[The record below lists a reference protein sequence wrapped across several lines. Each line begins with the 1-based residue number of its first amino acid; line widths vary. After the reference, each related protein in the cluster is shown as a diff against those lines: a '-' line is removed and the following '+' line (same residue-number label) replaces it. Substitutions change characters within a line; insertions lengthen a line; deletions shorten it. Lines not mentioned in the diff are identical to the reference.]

1 MTLPIYSP
9 KGKLLYEMPNIF
21 VGCIERK
28 ELMKEDYVELHFN
41 LAEPVFFPI
50 GSYCTWHDK
59 VYQVTEIQSPTYDS
73 NTGGY
78 QYELKLEAYYFA
90 WKNRMYKYKS
100 EYNNTLEASFNLTAD
115 LEQQVITLVRCLND
129 VEGMCYNGTEK
140 YTYKVHKVD
149 GDDLEKVKTQSY
161 SSVNYIDALAQIAEA
176 WDTEWWVIENV
187 IHFGKCQDAEG
198 TNVDFILGKNV
209 ESMDGSKSETDYA
222 TRVYAF
228 GSSNNLPAN
237 WDKGDVELTVTG
249 LKGTTDSWYFS
260 SEYPFYSEYF
270 DKVTEVKVDN
280 NSFKNF
286 GKAAIDRTTFNN
298 DNFTNRPAV
307 FYFEVKL
314 ANSVKLIQGEY
325 KEQLLYKKSDTLS
338 MLPLNLKWTAGSIKK
353 DKEYLRAGGIYAV
366 VTDAAKAKGSN
377 LTIGTKTIQN
387 VLASYKYALNL
398 DGMGTGANKVQAIHH
413 FNFPKLKLEADTE
426 VCVQYVLEIATGY
439 GRISGELSIGD
450 ANAEIGF
457 TDNRAHTY
465 TEAECKITFTK
476 TKNEAKAI
484 WYNTTQYIEPTLDV
498 HTSMFKIAK
507 SAITLKGGEKFKL
520 DNLVTAKLPTH
531 FFPANKQD
539 AEAIKALAETRLT
552 LPSPGYIDTQEA
564 KDGEIVEKVLVFDD
578 IYPRTKSKITEVR
591 DKLQNVVDENKQPT
605 GEKYT
610 EYYIKTNSFVFDR
623 AWQLPNGENMQV
635 IFQSGPLSGL
645 TFDVQFNSSETPTE
659 PTIDHQFFRILRKQF
674 DGGLYLPNKSMHPKK
689 DNEFILTGWDSS
701 RIADLKLIGNA
712 QEELAKE
719 TQKQIKKMMIDPNTY
734 ECTLFSDIAYG
745 VREKTYIT
753 DDSGNTLV
761 DDYGNEIVQDYSG
774 SDLDAKNAWDFDL
787 GRRVTMYNAAL
798 FRSGKRES
806 RVMGYE
812 KKMDI
817 PYDSPTYII
826 GEKATY
832 SKFKDLEKQINNEVS
847 LNVDGST
854 LVSEGTSGGASVYI
868 IKTNDTTKETDD
880 NVYSALRMK
889 NTFLHSRNDDNA
901 QGLITFEAGAMFA
914 SGYSG
919 NDTAADGIIEYFE

>member
-9 KGKLLYEMPNIF
+9 KGELIYEMPNIF

-50 GSYCTWHDK
+50 GSYCKWHDK

-100 EYNNTLEASFNLTAD
+100 EYNNTLEASFNLTAN
-115 LEQQVITLVRCLND
+115 LEEQVKTLVRCLNK
-129 VEGMCYNGTEK
+129 VEGMRYNGTDEYDFNVPK
-140 YTYKVHKVD
+140 
-149 GDDLEKVKTQSY
+149 DDYDLKKVKTQSY

-270 DKVTEVKVDN
+270 DKVTEVKVE
-280 NSFKNF
+280 K
-286 GKAAIDRTTFNN
+286 
-298 DNFTNRPAV
+298 PAV
-307 FYFEVKL
+307 NDFGTISIDKKTFYYSDKYLVGAASGAKTEYISITAKNAVKL
-314 ANSVKLIQGEY
+314 REGSHEEQKSGIGLLLSWSTVGPIDSQWYISGRIYAIVRCVDSGKGSAVKIGGKEYERVLAYKEYSLNLNEYGSGSGQQYNSYQFCIPSVKLTEETSVTI
-325 KEQLLYKKSDTLS
+325 
-338 MLPLNLKWTAGSIKK
+338 
-353 DKEYLRAGGIYAV
+353 EYL
-366 VTDAAKAKGSN
+366 
-377 LTIGTKTIQN
+377 L
-387 VLASYKYALNL
+387 VLSLSARGVEGK
-398 DGMGTGANKVQAIHH
+398 
-413 FNFPKLKLEADTE
+413 
-426 VCVQYVLEIATGY
+426 
-439 GRISGELSIGD
+439 LSISD
-450 ANAEIGF
+450 EKASLGF
-457 TDNRAHTY
+457 ATTKDDSY
-465 TEAECKITFTK
+465 TQAECKITFTK

-520 DNLVTAKLPTH
+520 DNLVVAKLPTH

-539 AEAIKALAETRLT
+539 AEVIKALAETRLT

-610 EYYIKTNSFVFDR
+610 EYYIKTNEFVFDR

-645 TFDVQFNSSETPTE
+645 TFDVQFNSSETPTT

-674 DGGLYLPNKSMHPKK
+674 DGGLYLPNKSMHPEKG
-689 DNEFILTGWDSS
+689 NEFILTGWDSS
-701 RIADLKLIGNA
+701 RIENLGLIGKA
-712 QEELAKE
+712 QKELATE

-734 ECTLFSDIAYG
+734 ECTLFSGIAYG

-847 LNVDGST
+847 LDIGGST

-889 NTFLHSRNDDNA
+889 NTFLHSRDDDNA

>member
-21 VGCIERK
+21 VGCKERK

-78 QYELKLEAYYFA
+78 KYELKLEAYYFA

-100 EYNNTLEASFNLTAD
+100 EYNNTLEASFNLTAN
-115 LEQQVITLVRCLND
+115 LEEQVRTLVRCLNN

-140 YTYKVHKVD
+140 YGFYVPKD
-149 GDDLEKVKTQSY
+149 DDDLKKVKTQSY

-176 WDTEWWVIENV
+176 WDTEWWVIGNV

-249 LKGTTDSWYFS
+249 LKGITDSWYFS

-270 DKVTEVKVDN
+270 DKVSQIKVE
-280 NSFKNF
+280 K
-286 GKAAIDRTTFNN
+286 
-298 DNFTNRPAV
+298 PAV
-307 FYFEVKL
+307 NDFGTISIDKKTFYYSDKYLVGAGSGAKTEYISITAKNAVKL
-314 ANSVKLIQGEY
+314 REGSHEEQKSGVGLLLSWSTVGPIDSQWYISGRIYAIVRCVDSGKGSAVKIGGKEYERVLAYKEYSLNLNEYGSGSGQQYNLYQFCIPSVKLTEETSVTI
-325 KEQLLYKKSDTLS
+325 
-338 MLPLNLKWTAGSIKK
+338 
-353 DKEYLRAGGIYAV
+353 EYL
-366 VTDAAKAKGSN
+366 
-377 LTIGTKTIQN
+377 L
-387 VLASYKYALNL
+387 
-398 DGMGTGANKVQAIHH
+398 
-413 FNFPKLKLEADTE
+413 
-426 VCVQYVLEIATGY
+426 VLELSARGVE
-439 GRISGELSIGD
+439 GKLSISD
-450 ANAEIGF
+450 ETASLGF
-457 TDNRAHTY
+457 ATTKDDSY
-465 TEAECKITFTK
+465 TQAECKITFTK
-476 TKNEAKAI
+476 TKKEAKAI

-507 SAITLKGGEKFKL
+507 SAITLKGGEKFTL
-520 DNLVTAKLPTH
+520 NNLVTAKLPTH

-539 AEAIKALAETRLT
+539 AEVIKALADTRLT

-610 EYYIKTNSFVFDR
+610 EYYIKTNEFVFDR

-635 IFQSGPLSGL
+635 IFQSGPLAGL
-645 TFDVQFNSSETPTE
+645 TFDVQFNSSETPTT

-674 DGGLYLPNKSMHPKK
+674 DGGLYLPNKSMHPREG
-689 DNEFILTGWDSS
+689 NEFILTGWDSS
-701 RIADLKLIGNA
+701 RIENLGLIDKA
-712 QEELAKE
+712 RKELAGE

-745 VREKTYIT
+745 VREKTNIT

-847 LNVDGST
+847 LNVGGST

-901 QGLITFEAGAMFA
+901 KGLITFEAGAMFA

>member
-1 MTLPIYSP
+1 MTLSIYSP

-21 VGCIERK
+21 VGCKERK

-50 GSYCTWHDK
+50 GSYCTWNDK

-100 EYNNTLEASFNLTAD
+100 KYNNTLEASFNLTAD

-129 VEGMCYNGTEK
+129 VEGMRYNGTDE

-176 WDTEWWVIENV
+176 WDTEWWVIGNV

-260 SEYPFYSEYF
+260 SEYPFYSNYF
-270 DKVTEVKVDN
+270 DKVTEVKVEKPSVNDFGTI
-280 NSFKNF
+280 SIDKKKFHYEDKYMIGAVSSAKTEYISITAKN
-286 GKAAIDRTTFNN
+286 A
-298 DNFTNRPAV
+298 
-307 FYFEVKL
+307 VKL
-314 ANSVKLIQGEY
+314 REGSYEEQKSGIGLLLSWSTVGPIDSQWYISGRIYAIVRCVDSGKGSAVKIGGKEYERVLAYKEYSLNLNEYGSGSGQQYNLYQFCIPSVKLTEETSVTI
-325 KEQLLYKKSDTLS
+325 
-338 MLPLNLKWTAGSIKK
+338 
-353 DKEYLRAGGIYAV
+353 EYL
-366 VTDAAKAKGSN
+366 
-377 LTIGTKTIQN
+377 L
-387 VLASYKYALNL
+387 
-398 DGMGTGANKVQAIHH
+398 
-413 FNFPKLKLEADTE
+413 
-426 VCVQYVLEIATGY
+426 VLELSARGVE
-439 GRISGELSIGD
+439 GKLSISD
-450 ANAEIGF
+450 ETASLGF
-457 TDNRAHTY
+457 ATTKDDSY
-465 TEAECKITFTK
+465 TQAECKITFTQ
-476 TKNEAKAI
+476 TKKEAKAI
-484 WYNTTQYIEPTLDV
+484 WYNTTQYIEPSLDV

-507 SAITLKGGEKFKL
+507 SAITLKGGEKFTL
-520 DNLVTAKLPTH
+520 DNLVVAKLPTH

-539 AEAIKALAETRLT
+539 AESIKALAETRLT

-610 EYYIKTNSFVFDR
+610 EYYIKTNEFVFDR

-674 DGGLYLPNKSMHPKK
+674 DGGLYLPNKSMHPEKG
-689 DNEFILTGWDSS
+689 NEFILTGWDSS
-701 RIADLKLIGNA
+701 RIENLGLIGKA
-712 QEELAKE
+712 QEELATE

-745 VREKTYIT
+745 VRKKTNIT

-847 LNVDGST
+847 LNVGGST

-889 NTFLHSRNDDNA
+889 NTFLHSRDDDNA

-919 NDTAADGIIEYFE
+919 NGTAADGIIEYFE

>member
-21 VGCIERK
+21 VGCKERK

-78 QYELKLEAYYFA
+78 KYELKLEAYYFA

-100 EYNNTLEASFNLTAD
+100 KYNNTLEASFNLTAN
-115 LEQQVITLVRCLND
+115 LEYQVSTLVRCLNN
-129 VEGMCYNGTEK
+129 VEGMCYKGDE
-140 YTYKVHKVD
+140 YEYEVHTVK

-270 DKVTEVKVDN
+270 DKVSQIKVE
-280 NSFKNF
+280 K
-286 GKAAIDRTTFNN
+286 
-298 DNFTNRPAV
+298 PAV
-307 FYFEVKL
+307 NDFGTISIDKKKFYFSEKYNLDGVKTEYVSITAKNAVKLREGSYEEQNSGIGLLLSWSTVGPIDSQWYIGGRIYAIVRCVDSGKGSTVKIGGKEYERVLAYKEYLANLNGYGSGSGQQYNLYQFRIPSVKL
-314 ANSVKLIQGEY
+314 AEETSVTI
-325 KEQLLYKKSDTLS
+325 
-338 MLPLNLKWTAGSIKK
+338 
-353 DKEYLRAGGIYAV
+353 EYL
-366 VTDAAKAKGSN
+366 
-377 LTIGTKTIQN
+377 L
-387 VLASYKYALNL
+387 
-398 DGMGTGANKVQAIHH
+398 
-413 FNFPKLKLEADTE
+413 
-426 VCVQYVLEIATGY
+426 VLELSARGV
-439 GRISGELSIGD
+439 GGELSISD
-450 ANAEIGF
+450 ETASLGF
-457 TDNRAHTY
+457 ATTKDDSY
-465 TEAECKITFTK
+465 TQAECKITFTK
-476 TKNEAKAI
+476 TKKEAKAI

-507 SAITLKGGEKFKL
+507 SAITLKGGEKFTL
-520 DNLVTAKLPTH
+520 DNLVKAKLPTH

-539 AEAIKALAETRLT
+539 AESIKALAETRLT

-564 KDGEIVEKVLVFDD
+564 KDGEIVEKVLVFED
-578 IYPRTKSKITEVR
+578 IYPRTKSEITEVR

-610 EYYIKTNSFVFDR
+610 EYYIKTNSFVFDS

-645 TFDVQFNSSETPTE
+645 TFDVQFNSSETPTT
-659 PTIDHQFFRILRKQF
+659 PSIDHQFFRILRKQF
-674 DGGLYLPNKSMHPKK
+674 DGGLYLPNKSMHPEKG
-689 DNEFILTGWDSS
+689 NEFILTGWDSS

-712 QEELAKE
+712 RDELAME

-745 VREKTYIT
+745 VREKTNIT

-774 SDLDAKNAWDFDL
+774 SDLDEKNAWDFDL

-798 FRSGKRES
+798 FRTGKRES

-847 LNVDGST
+847 LNIGGST

>member
-78 QYELKLEAYYFA
+78 NYELKLEAYYFA

-100 EYNNTLEASFNLTAD
+100 KYNNTLEASFNLTAD
-115 LEQQVITLVRCLND
+115 LEQQVITLVRCLNN
-129 VEGMCYNGTEK
+129 VEGMCYNGTEE
-140 YTYKVHKVD
+140 YTYKVHKID

-176 WDTEWWVIENV
+176 WDTEWWVIGNV

-228 GSSNNLPAN
+228 GSSNNLPSN

-270 DKVTEVKVDN
+270 KVVETVDKN
-280 NSFKNF
+280 AFKNF
-286 GKAAIDRTTFNN
+286 GKATINIPTFGN
-298 DNFTNRPAV
+298 DKYDIYYITIN
-307 FYFEVKL
+307 L
-314 ANSVKLIQGEY
+314 SNSVKLKKGEY
-325 KEQLLYKKSDTLS
+325 AEQFLYKKSDAS
-338 MLPLNLKWTAGSIKK
+338 MLPLNLKWTAPNVK
-353 DKEYLRAGGIYAV
+353 DEEEYFRTSGIYAII
-366 VTDAAKAKGSN
+366 TDAAKVKGVSIN
-377 LTIGTKTIQN
+377 IGQKTIYN
-387 VLASYKYALNL
+387 VLASYRYALNI
-398 DGMGTGANKVQAIHH
+398 DGKGTGANKLQSIHH
-413 FNFPKLKLEADTE
+413 FNFPMLKLDEDTE
-426 VCVQYVLEIATGY
+426 VCVQYVLVIL
-439 GRISGELSIGD
+439 RRNRNFSGELSIGD

-457 TDNRAHTY
+457 TDNRETY
-465 TEAECKITFTK
+465 TQAQCKITFTADK
-476 TKNEAKAI
+476 KVVNAM

-507 SAITLKGGEKFKL
+507 SAITLKGGEKFTL
-520 DNLVTAKLPTH
+520 NNLVTAKLPTH

-674 DGGLYLPNKSMHPKK
+674 DGGLYLPNKSMHPEK

>member
-21 VGCIERK
+21 VGCKERK

-78 QYELKLEAYYFA
+78 KYELKLEAYYFA

-100 EYNNTLEASFNLTAD
+100 EYNNTLEASFNLTAN
-115 LEQQVITLVRCLND
+115 LEEQVKTLVRCLNE
-129 VEGMCYNGTEK
+129 VEGMRYNGTDEYDFNVPK
-140 YTYKVHKVD
+140 
-149 GDDLEKVKTQSY
+149 DDYDLKKVKTQSY

-270 DKVTEVKVDN
+270 KVVETVDKN
-280 NSFKNF
+280 AFKNF
-286 GKAAIDRTTFNN
+286 GKATINIPTFGN
-298 DNFTNRPAV
+298 DKYDIYYITIN
-307 FYFEVKL
+307 L
-314 ANSVKLIQGEY
+314 SNSVKLKKGEY
-325 KEQLLYKKSDTLS
+325 AEQFLYKKSDAS
-338 MLPLNLKWTAGSIKK
+338 MLPLNLKWTAPNVK
-353 DKEYLRAGGIYAV
+353 DEEEYFRTSGIYAII
-366 VTDAAKAKGSN
+366 TDAAKVKGVSIN
-377 LTIGTKTIQN
+377 IGQKTIYN
-387 VLASYKYALNL
+387 VLASYRYALNI
-398 DGMGTGANKVQAIHH
+398 DGKGTGANKLQSIHH
-413 FNFPKLKLEADTE
+413 FNFPMLKLDEDTE
-426 VCVQYVLEIATGY
+426 VRVQYVLVIL
-439 GRISGELSIGD
+439 RRNRNFSGELSIGD

-457 TDNRAHTY
+457 TDNRETY
-465 TEAECKITFTK
+465 TQAQCKITFTADK
-476 TKNEAKAI
+476 KVVNAM

-507 SAITLKGGEKFKL
+507 SAITLKGGEKFTL
-520 DNLVTAKLPTH
+520 NNLVTAKLPTH

-539 AEAIKALAETRLT
+539 AEKIKALAETRLT

-610 EYYIKTNSFVFDR
+610 EYYIKTNNFTFDK
-623 AWQLPNGENMQV
+623 AWQLPNGKNMQV
-635 IFQSGPLSGL
+635 IFQSGPLAGL
-645 TFDVQFNSSETPTE
+645 TFDVQFDSSETPTT
-659 PTIDHQFFRILRKQF
+659 PAIDHQFFRVLRQQF
-674 DGGLYLPNKSMHPKK
+674 DGGLFLPNKAMHPEEG
-689 DNEFILTGWDSS
+689 NEFILTGWDSS

-745 VREKTYIT
+745 VRKKTNIT

-847 LNVDGST
+847 LNIGGST

-889 NTFLHSRNDDNA
+889 NTFLHSRDDDNA

>member
-9 KGKLLYEMPNIF
+9 KGELIYEMPNIF

-78 QYELKLEAYYFA
+78 KYELKLEAYYFA

-100 EYNNTLEASFNLTAD
+100 KYNNTLEASFNLTAD

-129 VEGMCYNGTEK
+129 VEGMSYNGTEK

-149 GDDLEKVKTQSY
+149 DDDLKKVKTQSY

-176 WDTEWWVIENV
+176 WDTEWWVIGNV

-249 LKGTTDSWYFS
+249 LKETTDSWYFS

-270 DKVTEVKVDN
+270 DKVSQIKVE
-280 NSFKNF
+280 K
-286 GKAAIDRTTFNN
+286 
-298 DNFTNRPAV
+298 PAV
-307 FYFEVKL
+307 NDFGTISIDKKTFYYYDKYLIGAVSSAKTEYISITAKNAVKL
-314 ANSVKLIQGEY
+314 REGSHEEQKSGIGLLLSWSTVGPIDSQWYISGRIYAIVRCVDSGKGSAVKIGGKEYERVLAYKEYSLNLNEYGSGSGQQYNSYQFCIPSVKLTEETSVTI
-325 KEQLLYKKSDTLS
+325 
-338 MLPLNLKWTAGSIKK
+338 
-353 DKEYLRAGGIYAV
+353 EYL
-366 VTDAAKAKGSN
+366 
-377 LTIGTKTIQN
+377 L
-387 VLASYKYALNL
+387 
-398 DGMGTGANKVQAIHH
+398 
-413 FNFPKLKLEADTE
+413 
-426 VCVQYVLEIATGY
+426 VLELSARGVE
-439 GRISGELSIGD
+439 GKLSISD
-450 ANAEIGF
+450 ETASLGF
-457 TDNRAHTY
+457 ATTKDDSY
-465 TEAECKITFTK
+465 TQAECKITFTK
-476 TKNEAKAI
+476 TKKEAKAI

-498 HTSMFKIAK
+498 HTSMFKVAK
-507 SAITLKGGEKFKL
+507 SAITLKGGEKFTL
-520 DNLVTAKLPTH
+520 DNLVVAKLPTH

-539 AEAIKALAETRLT
+539 AKSIKALADTRLT

-578 IYPRTKSKITEVR
+578 IYPRTKSIITEVR

-610 EYYIKTNSFVFDR
+610 EYYIKTNNFTFDK
-623 AWQLPNGENMQV
+623 AWQLPNGKNMQV
-635 IFQSGPLSGL
+635 IFQSGPLAGL
-645 TFDVQFNSSETPTE
+645 TFDVQFDSSETPTT
-659 PTIDHQFFRILRKQF
+659 PAIDHQFFRVLRQQF
-674 DGGLYLPNKSMHPKK
+674 DGGLFLPNKAMHPEK

-745 VREKTYIT
+745 VREKTSIT

-817 PYDSPTYII
+817 PYDSPIYII

-847 LNVDGST
+847 LNIGGST

>member
-21 VGCIERK
+21 VGCKERK

-50 GSYCTWHDK
+50 GSYCTWNDK

-78 QYELKLEAYYFA
+78 KYELKLEAYYFV

-100 EYNNTLEASFNLTAD
+100 EYNNTLEASFNLTAN
-115 LEQQVITLVRCLND
+115 LEEQVRTLVRCLND
-129 VEGMCYNGTEK
+129 VEGMRYNGTDK
-140 YTYKVHKVD
+140 YEFDVNKVD
-149 GDDLEKVKTQSY
+149 DDVLNKVKTQSY

-176 WDTEWWVIENV
+176 WDTEWWVIGRV

-270 DKVTEVKVDN
+270 DKTETVDN
-280 NSFKNF
+280 NAFKNF
-286 GKAAIDRTTFNN
+286 GKATIKYPTFGGEN
-298 DNFTNRPAV
+298 V
-307 FYFEVKL
+307 IGFYCMVRL
-314 ANSVKLIQGEY
+314 ANSVKLKKGEY
-325 KEQLLYKKSDTLS
+325 AEQFLYKKSYAS
-338 MLPLNLKWTAGSIKK
+338 MLPLNLKWTAPNVK
-353 DKEYLRAGGIYAV
+353 DDEVYFRTSGIYAII
-366 VTDAAKAKGSN
+366 TDAAKVKGVSIN
-377 LTIGTKTIQN
+377 IGQKTIYN
-387 VLASYKYALNL
+387 VLASYRYALNIS
-398 DGMGTGANKVQAIHH
+398 GMGTGANKLQSIHH
-413 FNFPKLKLEADTE
+413 FNFPKLKLDEDTE
-426 VCVQYVLEIATGY
+426 VCVQYVLEMYDIKKNV
-439 GRISGELSIGD
+439 SGEFSIGD
-450 ANAEIGF
+450 VNAEIGF
-457 TDNRAHTY
+457 TDNREVY
-465 TEAECKITFTK
+465 TQAECKITFTK
-476 TKNEAKAI
+476 ANKDVKAM

-507 SAITLKGGEKFKL
+507 SAITLKGGEKFTL
-520 DNLVTAKLPTH
+520 DNLVKAKLPTH

-539 AEAIKALAETRLT
+539 AESIKALAETRLT

-578 IYPRTKSKITEVR
+578 IYPRTKSEITEVR

-610 EYYIKTNSFVFDR
+610 EYYIKTNSFVFDIK
-623 AWQLPNGENMQV
+623 WQLPTGNNMQV
-635 IFQSGPLSGL
+635 IFQSGPLAGL
-645 TFDVQFNSSETPTE
+645 TFDVQFDSSETPTE

-674 DGGLYLPNKSMHPKK
+674 DGGLYLPNKSMHPKEG
-689 DNEFILTGWDSS
+689 NEFILTGWDSS
-701 RIADLKLIGNA
+701 RIENLGLIKNA
-712 QEELAKE
+712 REELAQE

-745 VREKTYIT
+745 VRGKTNIT

-847 LNVDGST
+847 LNIGGST

-889 NTFLHSRNDDNA
+889 NTFLHSRDDDNA

>member
-9 KGKLLYEMPNIF
+9 KGELIYEMPNIF

-100 EYNNTLEASFNLTAD
+100 EYNNTLEASFNLTAN
-115 LEQQVITLVRCLND
+115 LEEQVRTLVRCLND
-129 VEGMCYNGTEK
+129 VEGMRYNGTDK
-140 YTYKVHKVD
+140 YDFTVPK
-149 GDDLEKVKTQSY
+149 DDYDLKKVKTQSY

-228 GSSNNLPAN
+228 GSSNNLPSN

-260 SEYPFYSEYF
+260 SEYPFYSNYF
-270 DKVTEVKVDN
+270 DKVTEVKVE
-280 NSFKNF
+280 K
-286 GKAAIDRTTFNN
+286 
-298 DNFTNRPAV
+298 PAV
-307 FYFEVKL
+307 NDFGTISIDKKKFYFSEKYNLHGVKTEYVSITAKNAVKL
-314 ANSVKLIQGEY
+314 REGSHEEQNSGIGLLLSWSTVGPIDSQWYISGRIYAIVRCVDSGKGSAVKIGGKEYERVLAYKEYPLNLNEYGSGSGQQYNLYQFCIPSVKLTEETSVTI
-325 KEQLLYKKSDTLS
+325 
-338 MLPLNLKWTAGSIKK
+338 
-353 DKEYLRAGGIYAV
+353 EYL
-366 VTDAAKAKGSN
+366 
-377 LTIGTKTIQN
+377 L
-387 VLASYKYALNL
+387 
-398 DGMGTGANKVQAIHH
+398 
-413 FNFPKLKLEADTE
+413 
-426 VCVQYVLEIATGY
+426 VLELSARGVE
-439 GRISGELSIGD
+439 GKLSISD
-450 ANAEIGF
+450 EKASLGF
-457 TDNRAHTY
+457 ATTKDDSY
-465 TEAECKITFTK
+465 TQAECKITFTE
-476 TKNEAKAI
+476 TKKEAKAI
-484 WYNTTQYIEPTLDV
+484 WYNTTQYIEPSLDV

-520 DNLVTAKLPTH
+520 DNLVEAKLPTH

-539 AEAIKALAETRLT
+539 AEVIKALAETRLT

-578 IYPRTKSKITEVR
+578 IYPRTKSEITEVR

-610 EYYIKTNSFVFDR
+610 EYYIKTNSFVFDIK
-623 AWQLPNGENMQV
+623 WQLPTGNNMQV
-635 IFQSGPLSGL
+635 IFQSGPLAGL
-645 TFDVQFNSSETPTE
+645 TFDVQFNSSETPTT

-674 DGGLYLPNKSMHPKK
+674 DGGLYLPNKSMHPEKG
-689 DNEFILTGWDSS
+689 NEFILTGWDSS
-701 RIADLKLIGNA
+701 RIENLGLIGEA
-712 QEELAKE
+712 QKELATE

-847 LNVDGST
+847 LNVGGST

-889 NTFLHSRNDDNA
+889 NTFLHSRDDDNA

>member
-21 VGCIERK
+21 VGCKERK

-78 QYELKLEAYYFA
+78 KYELKLEAYYFA

-100 EYNNTLEASFNLTAD
+100 EYNNTLEASFNLTAN
-115 LEQQVITLVRCLND
+115 LEEQVRTLVRCLNN

-140 YTYKVHKVD
+140 YGFYVPKD
-149 GDDLEKVKTQSY
+149 DDDLKKVKTQSY

-176 WDTEWWVIENV
+176 WDTEWWVIGNV

-249 LKGTTDSWYFS
+249 LKETTDSWYFS

-270 DKVTEVKVDN
+270 DKVSQIKVE
-280 NSFKNF
+280 K
-286 GKAAIDRTTFNN
+286 
-298 DNFTNRPAV
+298 PAV
-307 FYFEVKL
+307 NDFGTISIDKKTFYYSDKYLVGAVSGAKTEYISITAKNAVKL
-314 ANSVKLIQGEY
+314 REGSHEEQKSGVGLLLSWSTVGPIDSQWYISGRIYAIVRCVDSGKGSAVKIGGKEYERVLAYKEYSLNLNEYGSGSGQQYNLYQFCIPSVKLTEETSVTI
-325 KEQLLYKKSDTLS
+325 
-338 MLPLNLKWTAGSIKK
+338 
-353 DKEYLRAGGIYAV
+353 EYL
-366 VTDAAKAKGSN
+366 
-377 LTIGTKTIQN
+377 L
-387 VLASYKYALNL
+387 
-398 DGMGTGANKVQAIHH
+398 
-413 FNFPKLKLEADTE
+413 
-426 VCVQYVLEIATGY
+426 VLELSARGVK
-439 GRISGELSIGD
+439 GKLSISD
-450 ANAEIGF
+450 ETASLGF
-457 TDNRAHTY
+457 ATTKDDSY
-465 TEAECKITFTK
+465 TQAECKITFTK
-476 TKNEAKAI
+476 TKKEAKAI

-507 SAITLKGGEKFKL
+507 SAITLKGGEKFTL
-520 DNLVTAKLPTH
+520 NNLVTAKLPTH

-539 AEAIKALAETRLT
+539 AEVIKALADTRLT

-610 EYYIKTNSFVFDR
+610 EYYIKTNEFVFDR

-635 IFQSGPLSGL
+635 IFQSGPLAGL
-645 TFDVQFNSSETPTE
+645 TFDVQFNSSETPTT

-674 DGGLYLPNKSMHPKK
+674 DGGLYLPNKSMHPREG
-689 DNEFILTGWDSS
+689 NEFILTGWDSS
-701 RIADLKLIGNA
+701 RIENLGLIDKA
-712 QEELAKE
+712 RKELATE

-745 VREKTYIT
+745 VREKTNIT

-847 LNVDGST
+847 LNVGGST

-901 QGLITFEAGAMFA
+901 KGLITFEAGAMFA

>member
-1 MTLPIYSP
+1 MTIPIYSP
-9 KGKLLYEMPNIF
+9 KGELLYEMPNIF

-41 LAEPVFFPI
+41 LADPVFFPI
-50 GSYCTWHDK
+50 GSYCTWNDK

-78 QYELKLEAYYFA
+78 KYELKLEAYYFA

-100 EYNNTLEASFNLTAD
+100 KYNNTLEASFNLTAD
-115 LEQQVITLVRCLND
+115 LTQQVDTLVRCLNG
-129 VEGMCYNGTEK
+129 VEGMRYNGTDE
-140 YTYKVHKVD
+140 YTYEVHNVKVD
-149 GDDLEKVKTQSY
+149 GLDKVKTQSY

-176 WDTEWWVIENV
+176 WDTEWWVIGNV

-249 LKGTTDSWYFS
+249 LKETTDSWYFS

-270 DKVTEVKVDN
+270 DKVSQIKVE
-280 NSFKNF
+280 K
-286 GKAAIDRTTFNN
+286 
-298 DNFTNRPAV
+298 PAV
-307 FYFEVKL
+307 NDFGTISIDKKTFYYYDKYLIGAVSGVKTEYISITAKNTVKL
-314 ANSVKLIQGEY
+314 REGTHEEQNSGIGLFLSWSTVGPIDSQWYISGRIYAIVRCVDSGKGSAVKIGGKEYERVLAYKEYSLNLNEYGSGSGQQYNSYQFCIPSVKLTEETSVTI
-325 KEQLLYKKSDTLS
+325 
-338 MLPLNLKWTAGSIKK
+338 
-353 DKEYLRAGGIYAV
+353 EYL
-366 VTDAAKAKGSN
+366 
-377 LTIGTKTIQN
+377 L
-387 VLASYKYALNL
+387 
-398 DGMGTGANKVQAIHH
+398 
-413 FNFPKLKLEADTE
+413 
-426 VCVQYVLEIATGY
+426 VLELSARGVE
-439 GRISGELSIGD
+439 GKLSISD
-450 ANAEIGF
+450 ETASLGF
-457 TDNRAHTY
+457 ATTKEDSY
-465 TEAECKITFTK
+465 TQAECKMTFTANNK
-476 TKNEAKAI
+476 EAKAI

-520 DNLVTAKLPTH
+520 DNLVIAKLPTH

-539 AEAIKALAETRLT
+539 AEVIKALADTRLT

-578 IYPRTKSKITEVR
+578 IYPRTKSEITEVR

-610 EYYIKTNSFVFDR
+610 EYYIKTNSFVFDS
-623 AWQLPNGENMQV
+623 AWQLPTGNNMQV
-635 IFQSGPLSGL
+635 IFQSGPLAGL
-645 TFDVQFNSSETPTE
+645 TFDVQFDSSETPTT
-659 PTIDHQFFRILRKQF
+659 PSIDHQFFRILRKQF
-674 DGGLYLPNKSMHPKK
+674 DGGLYLPNKAMHPKK
-689 DNEFILTGWDSS
+689 GNEFILTGWDSS
-701 RIADLKLIGNA
+701 RIENLGLIKNA
-712 QEELAKE
+712 QKELATE

-745 VREKTYIT
+745 VREKTNIT

-847 LNVDGST
+847 LNVGGST

-880 NVYSALRMK
+880 NVYSARRAK

-901 QGLITFEAGAMFA
+901 QGLITFEAGAMFS

>member
-9 KGKLLYEMPNIF
+9 KGELIYEMPNIF
-21 VGCIERK
+21 VGCKERK

-50 GSYCTWHDK
+50 GSYCTWNDK

-100 EYNNTLEASFNLTAD
+100 KYNNTLEASFNLTAD

-129 VEGMCYNGTEK
+129 VEGMRYNGTDE

-176 WDTEWWVIENV
+176 WDTEWWVIGNV

-260 SEYPFYSEYF
+260 SEYPFYSNYF
-270 DKVTEVKVDN
+270 DKVTEVKVEKPSVNDFGTI
-280 NSFKNF
+280 SIDKKKFHYEDKYMIGAVSSAKTEYISITAKN
-286 GKAAIDRTTFNN
+286 A
-298 DNFTNRPAV
+298 
-307 FYFEVKL
+307 VKL
-314 ANSVKLIQGEY
+314 REGSYEEQKSGIGLLLSWSTVGPIDSQWYISGRIYAIVRCVDSGKGSAVKIGGKEYERVLAYKEYSLNLNEYGSGSGQQYNLYQFCIPSVKLTEETSVTI
-325 KEQLLYKKSDTLS
+325 
-338 MLPLNLKWTAGSIKK
+338 
-353 DKEYLRAGGIYAV
+353 EYL
-366 VTDAAKAKGSN
+366 
-377 LTIGTKTIQN
+377 L
-387 VLASYKYALNL
+387 
-398 DGMGTGANKVQAIHH
+398 
-413 FNFPKLKLEADTE
+413 
-426 VCVQYVLEIATGY
+426 VLELSARGVE
-439 GRISGELSIGD
+439 GKLSISD
-450 ANAEIGF
+450 ETASLGF
-457 TDNRAHTY
+457 ATTKDDSY
-465 TEAECKITFTK
+465 TQAECKITFTQ
-476 TKNEAKAI
+476 TKKEAKAI
-484 WYNTTQYIEPTLDV
+484 WYNTTQYIEPSLDV

-507 SAITLKGGEKFKL
+507 SAITLKGGEKFTL
-520 DNLVTAKLPTH
+520 DNLVVAKLPTH

-539 AEAIKALAETRLT
+539 AESIKALAETRLT

-610 EYYIKTNSFVFDR
+610 EYYIKTNNFTFDK
-623 AWQLPNGENMQV
+623 AWQLPNGKNMQV
-635 IFQSGPLSGL
+635 IFQSGPLAGL
-645 TFDVQFNSSETPTE
+645 TFDVQFDSSETPTT
-659 PTIDHQFFRILRKQF
+659 PAIDHQFFRVFRQQF
-674 DGGLYLPNKSMHPKK
+674 DGGLFLPNKAMHPEK

-712 QEELAKE
+712 RKELADE

-745 VREKTYIT
+745 VRKKTNIT

-847 LNVDGST
+847 LNVGGST

-889 NTFLHSRNDDNA
+889 NTFLHSRDDDNA

-919 NDTAADGIIEYFE
+919 NGTAADGIIEYFE

>member
-21 VGCIERK
+21 VGCKERK

-78 QYELKLEAYYFA
+78 KYELKLEAYYFA

-100 EYNNTLEASFNLTAD
+100 EYNNTLEASFNLTAN
-115 LEQQVITLVRCLND
+115 LEEQVRTLVRCLNN

-140 YTYKVHKVD
+140 YGFYVPKD
-149 GDDLEKVKTQSY
+149 DDDLKKVKTQSY

-176 WDTEWWVIENV
+176 WDTEWWVIGNV

-249 LKGTTDSWYFS
+249 LKETTDSWYFS

-270 DKVTEVKVDN
+270 DKVSQIKVE
-280 NSFKNF
+280 K
-286 GKAAIDRTTFNN
+286 
-298 DNFTNRPAV
+298 PAV
-307 FYFEVKL
+307 NDFGTISIDKKTFYYSDKYLVGAVSGAKTEYISITAKNAVKL
-314 ANSVKLIQGEY
+314 REGSHEEQKSGVGLLLSWSTVGPIDSQWYISGRIYAIVRCVDSGKGSAVKIGGKEYERVLAYKEYSLNLNEYGSGSGQQYNLYQFCIPSVKLTEETSVTI
-325 KEQLLYKKSDTLS
+325 
-338 MLPLNLKWTAGSIKK
+338 
-353 DKEYLRAGGIYAV
+353 EYL
-366 VTDAAKAKGSN
+366 
-377 LTIGTKTIQN
+377 L
-387 VLASYKYALNL
+387 
-398 DGMGTGANKVQAIHH
+398 
-413 FNFPKLKLEADTE
+413 
-426 VCVQYVLEIATGY
+426 VLELSARGVE
-439 GRISGELSIGD
+439 GKLSISD
-450 ANAEIGF
+450 ETASLGF
-457 TDNRAHTY
+457 ATTKDDSY
-465 TEAECKITFTK
+465 TQAECKITFTK
-476 TKNEAKAI
+476 TKKEAKAI

-507 SAITLKGGEKFKL
+507 SAITLKGGEKFTL
-520 DNLVTAKLPTH
+520 NNLVTAKLPTH

-539 AEAIKALAETRLT
+539 AEVIKALADTRLT

-610 EYYIKTNSFVFDR
+610 EYYIKTNEFVFDR

-635 IFQSGPLSGL
+635 IFQSGPLAGL
-645 TFDVQFNSSETPTE
+645 TFDVQFNSSETPTT

-674 DGGLYLPNKSMHPKK
+674 DGGLYLPNKSMHPREG
-689 DNEFILTGWDSS
+689 NEFILTGWDSS
-701 RIADLKLIGNA
+701 RIENLGLIDKA
-712 QEELAKE
+712 RKELATE

-745 VREKTYIT
+745 VREKTNIT

-847 LNVDGST
+847 LNVGGST

-901 QGLITFEAGAMFA
+901 KGLITFEAGAMFA

>member
-9 KGKLLYEMPNIF
+9 KGELIYEMPNIF

-78 QYELKLEAYYFA
+78 NYELKLEAYYFA

-100 EYNNTLEASFNLTAD
+100 KYNNTLEASFNLTAD
-115 LEQQVITLVRCLND
+115 LEQQVITLVRCLNN
-129 VEGMCYNGTEK
+129 VEGMRYNGTEE

-176 WDTEWWVIENV
+176 WDTEWWVIGNV

-237 WDKGDVELTVTG
+237 WDKGNVELTVTG
-249 LKGTTDSWYFS
+249 LKETTDSWYFS

-270 DKVTEVKVDN
+270 DKVSQIKVE
-280 NSFKNF
+280 K
-286 GKAAIDRTTFNN
+286 
-298 DNFTNRPAV
+298 PAV
-307 FYFEVKL
+307 NDFGTISIDKKTFYYSDKYLVGAVSGAKTEYISITAKNAVKL
-314 ANSVKLIQGEY
+314 REGSHEEQKSGIGLLLSWSTVGPIDSQWYISGRIYAIVRCVESGKGSAVKIGGKEYERVLAYKEYSLNLNEYGSGSGQQYNSYQFCIPSVKLTEETSVTI
-325 KEQLLYKKSDTLS
+325 
-338 MLPLNLKWTAGSIKK
+338 
-353 DKEYLRAGGIYAV
+353 EYL
-366 VTDAAKAKGSN
+366 
-377 LTIGTKTIQN
+377 L
-387 VLASYKYALNL
+387 VLSLSARGVEGK
-398 DGMGTGANKVQAIHH
+398 
-413 FNFPKLKLEADTE
+413 
-426 VCVQYVLEIATGY
+426 
-439 GRISGELSIGD
+439 LSISD
-450 ANAEIGF
+450 EKASLGF
-457 TDNRAHTY
+457 ATTKDDSY
-465 TEAECKITFTK
+465 TQAECKITFTK
-476 TKNEAKAI
+476 TKKEAKAI
-484 WYNTTQYIEPTLDV
+484 WYNTTQYIEPSLDV

-520 DNLVTAKLPTH
+520 DNLVVAKLPTH

-539 AEAIKALAETRLT
+539 AEAIKALADTRLT

-578 IYPRTKSKITEVR
+578 IYPRTKSEITEVR

-645 TFDVQFNSSETPTE
+645 TFDVQFDSSETPTE

-689 DNEFILTGWDSS
+689 GNEFILTGWDSS
-701 RIADLKLIGNA
+701 RIENLGLIGKA
-712 QEELAKE
+712 QEELATE

-745 VREKTYIT
+745 VREKTNIT

-847 LNVDGST
+847 LNIGGST

-880 NVYSALRMK
+880 NVYSALRMR
-889 NTFLHSRNDDNA
+889 NTFLHSRDDDNA

>member
-21 VGCIERK
+21 VGCKERK

-50 GSYCTWHDK
+50 GSYCTWNNK

-78 QYELKLEAYYFA
+78 KYELKLEAYYFA

-100 EYNNTLEASFNLTAD
+100 EYNNTLEASFNLTAN
-115 LEQQVITLVRCLND
+115 LEEQVRTLVRCLNN
-129 VEGMCYNGTEK
+129 VEGMRYNGTEEYGFYVPK
-140 YTYKVHKVD
+140 D
-149 GDDLEKVKTQSY
+149 DDDLKKVKTQSY

-176 WDTEWWVIENV
+176 WDTEWWVIGNV

-249 LKGTTDSWYFS
+249 LKETTDSWYFS

-270 DKVTEVKVDN
+270 DKVSQIKVE
-280 NSFKNF
+280 K
-286 GKAAIDRTTFNN
+286 
-298 DNFTNRPAV
+298 PAV
-307 FYFEVKL
+307 NDFGTISIDKKTFYYSDKYLVGAASGAKTEYISITAKNAVKL
-314 ANSVKLIQGEY
+314 REGSHEEQKSGIGLLLSWSTVGPIDSQWYISGRIYAIVRCVDSGKGSAVKIGGKEYERVLAYKEYSLNLNEYGSGSGQQYNLYQFCIPSVKLTEETSVTI
-325 KEQLLYKKSDTLS
+325 
-338 MLPLNLKWTAGSIKK
+338 
-353 DKEYLRAGGIYAV
+353 EYL
-366 VTDAAKAKGSN
+366 
-377 LTIGTKTIQN
+377 L
-387 VLASYKYALNL
+387 
-398 DGMGTGANKVQAIHH
+398 
-413 FNFPKLKLEADTE
+413 
-426 VCVQYVLEIATGY
+426 VLELSARGVE
-439 GRISGELSIGD
+439 GKLSISD
-450 ANAEIGF
+450 ETASLGF
-457 TDNRAHTY
+457 ATTKDDSY
-465 TEAECKITFTK
+465 TQAECKITFTK
-476 TKNEAKAI
+476 TKKEAKAI

-507 SAITLKGGEKFKL
+507 SAITLKGGEKFTL
-520 DNLVTAKLPTH
+520 NNLVEAKLPTH

-539 AEAIKALAETRLT
+539 AEVIKALAETRLT

-578 IYPRTKSKITEVR
+578 IYPRTKSEITEVR

-610 EYYIKTNSFVFDR
+610 EYYIKTNSFVFDIK
-623 AWQLPNGENMQV
+623 WQLPTGNNMQV
-635 IFQSGPLSGL
+635 IFQSGPLAGL
-645 TFDVQFNSSETPTE
+645 TFDVQFNSSETPTT

-674 DGGLYLPNKSMHPKK
+674 DGGLYLPNKSMHPEKG
-689 DNEFILTGWDSS
+689 NEFILTGWDSS
-701 RIADLKLIGNA
+701 RIENLGLIGKA
-712 QEELAKE
+712 QEELATE

-745 VREKTYIT
+745 VREKTNIT

-847 LNVDGST
+847 LNIGGST

-889 NTFLHSRNDDNA
+889 NTFLHSRDDDNA

>member
-1 MTLPIYSP
+1 MTLSIYSP

-21 VGCIERK
+21 VGCKERK

-50 GSYCTWHDK
+50 GSYCTWNDK

-100 EYNNTLEASFNLTAD
+100 KYNNTLEASFNLTAD

-129 VEGMCYNGTEK
+129 VEGMRYNGTDE

-176 WDTEWWVIENV
+176 WDTEWWVIGNV

-249 LKGTTDSWYFS
+249 LKETTDSWYFS

-270 DKVTEVKVDN
+270 DKVSEIKVE
-280 NSFKNF
+280 K
-286 GKAAIDRTTFNN
+286 
-298 DNFTNRPAV
+298 PAV
-307 FYFEVKL
+307 NDFGTISIDKKTFYYYDKYLIGAVSSAKPEYISITAKNAVKL
-314 ANSVKLIQGEY
+314 REGSHEEQKSGIGLLLSWSTVGPIDSQWYISGRIYAIVRCVDSGKGSAVKIGGKEYERVLAYKEYSLNLNEYGSGSGQQYNLCQFCIPSVKLTEETSVTI
-325 KEQLLYKKSDTLS
+325 
-338 MLPLNLKWTAGSIKK
+338 
-353 DKEYLRAGGIYAV
+353 EYL
-366 VTDAAKAKGSN
+366 
-377 LTIGTKTIQN
+377 L
-387 VLASYKYALNL
+387 
-398 DGMGTGANKVQAIHH
+398 
-413 FNFPKLKLEADTE
+413 
-426 VCVQYVLEIATGY
+426 VLELSALGVE
-439 GRISGELSIGD
+439 GKLSISD
-450 ANAEIGF
+450 ETASLGF
-457 TDNRAHTY
+457 ATTKDDSY
-465 TEAECKITFTK
+465 TQAECKITFTQ
-476 TKNEAKAI
+476 TKKEAKAI
-484 WYNTTQYIEPTLDV
+484 WYNTTQYIEPSLDV

-507 SAITLKGGEKFKL
+507 SAITLKGGEKFTL
-520 DNLVTAKLPTH
+520 DNLVVAKLPTH

-539 AEAIKALAETRLT
+539 AESIKALAETRLT

-610 EYYIKTNSFVFDR
+610 EYYIKTNNFTFDK
-623 AWQLPNGENMQV
+623 AWQLPNGKNMQV
-635 IFQSGPLSGL
+635 IFQSGPLAGL
-645 TFDVQFNSSETPTE
+645 TFDVQFDSSETPTT
-659 PTIDHQFFRILRKQF
+659 PAIDHQFFRVFRQQF
-674 DGGLYLPNKSMHPKK
+674 DGGLFLPNKAMHPEK

-712 QEELAKE
+712 QKELAEE

-745 VREKTYIT
+745 VREKTSIT

-847 LNVDGST
+847 LNIGGST

-889 NTFLHSRNDDNA
+889 NTFLHSRDDDNA

>member
-21 VGCIERK
+21 VGCKERK

-100 EYNNTLEASFNLTAD
+100 EYNNTLEASFNLTAN
-115 LEQQVITLVRCLND
+115 LREQVYILVRCLND
-129 VEGMCYNGTEK
+129 VEGMLYNGTDK
-140 YTYKVHKVD
+140 YDFDVNKVD
-149 GDDLEKVKTQSY
+149 DDVLKKVKTQSY

-176 WDTEWWVIENV
+176 WDTEWWVIGNV

-237 WDKGDVELTVTG
+237 WDKGNVELTVTG

-270 DKVTEVKVDN
+270 DKVTEVKVE
-280 NSFKNF
+280 K
-286 GKAAIDRTTFNN
+286 
-298 DNFTNRPAV
+298 PAV
-307 FYFEVKL
+307 NDFGTISIDKKTFYYSDKYLVGAVSGAKTEYISITAKNAVKL
-314 ANSVKLIQGEY
+314 REGSHEEQKSGIGLLLSWSTVGPIDSQWYISGRIYAIVRCVDSGKGSAVKIGGKEYERVLAYKEYSLNLNEYGSGSGQQYNSYQFCIPSVKLTEETSVTI
-325 KEQLLYKKSDTLS
+325 
-338 MLPLNLKWTAGSIKK
+338 
-353 DKEYLRAGGIYAV
+353 EYL
-366 VTDAAKAKGSN
+366 
-377 LTIGTKTIQN
+377 L
-387 VLASYKYALNL
+387 
-398 DGMGTGANKVQAIHH
+398 
-413 FNFPKLKLEADTE
+413 
-426 VCVQYVLEIATGY
+426 VLELSARGVE
-439 GRISGELSIGD
+439 GKLSISD
-450 ANAEIGF
+450 ETASLGF
-457 TDNRAHTY
+457 ATTKDDSY
-465 TEAECKITFTK
+465 TQAECKITFTE
-476 TKNEAKAI
+476 TKKEAKAI

-507 SAITLKGGEKFKL
+507 SAITLKGGEKFTL
-520 DNLVTAKLPTH
+520 DNLVVAKLPTH

-539 AEAIKALAETRLT
+539 AKSIKALADTRLT

-578 IYPRTKSKITEVR
+578 IYPRTKSEITEVR

-610 EYYIKTNSFVFDR
+610 EYYIKTNSFVFDIK
-623 AWQLPNGENMQV
+623 WQLPTGNNMQV
-635 IFQSGPLSGL
+635 IFQSGPLAGL
-645 TFDVQFNSSETPTE
+645 TFDVQFNSSETPTT

-674 DGGLYLPNKSMHPKK
+674 DGGLYLPNKAMHPEEG
-689 DNEFILTGWDSS
+689 NEFILTGWDSS

-847 LNVDGST
+847 LNIGGST

-880 NVYSALRMK
+880 NVYSALRMR
-889 NTFLHSRNDDNA
+889 NTFLHSRDDDNA

>member
-1 MTLPIYSP
+1 MTIPIYSP
-9 KGKLLYEMPNIF
+9 KGELLYEMPNIF

-41 LAEPVFFPI
+41 LADPVFFPI

-78 QYELKLEAYYFA
+78 KYELKLEAYYFA

-100 EYNNTLEASFNLTAD
+100 EYNNTLEASFNLAAD
-115 LEQQVITLVRCLND
+115 LTQQVDTLVRCLNG
-129 VEGMCYNGTEK
+129 VEGMRYNGTDE
-140 YTYKVHKVD
+140 YTYKVHNVKVD
-149 GDDLEKVKTQSY
+149 GLDKVKTQSY

-176 WDTEWWVIENV
+176 WDTEWWVIGKE
-187 IHFGKCQDAEG
+187 IHFGKCQDAEE

-270 DKVTEVKVDN
+270 DSVETVDKN
-280 NSFKNF
+280 AFKNF
-286 GKAAIDRTTFNN
+286 GKATIKNPTFGGKNL
-298 DNFTNRPAV
+298 V
-307 FYFEVKL
+307 GFYFTVRL
-314 ANSVKLIQGEY
+314 ANSVKLKKGEY
-325 KEQLLYKKSDTLS
+325 AEQFLYKKSDAS
-338 MLPLNLKWTAGSIKK
+338 MLPLNLKWTAPNVK
-353 DKEYLRAGGIYAV
+353 DDEVYFRTSGIYAII
-366 VTDAAKAKGSN
+366 TDAAKVKGVSMN
-377 LTIGTKTIQN
+377 IGQMTIYN
-387 VLASYKYALNL
+387 VLASYRYALNIS
-398 DGMGTGANKVQAIHH
+398 GMGTGANKLQHIHH
-413 FNFPKLKLEADTE
+413 FNFPKLKLDEDTE
-426 VCVQYVLEIATGY
+426 VCVQYVLVMTNIKENV
-439 GRISGELSIGD
+439 SGEFSIGD

-457 TDNRAHTY
+457 TDNREAY
-465 TEAECKITFTK
+465 TQAECKITFTK
-476 TKNEAKAI
+476 TKKEAKAI
-484 WYNTTQYIEPTLDV
+484 WYNTTQYIEPSLDV

-520 DNLVTAKLPTH
+520 DNLVVAKLPTH

-539 AEAIKALAETRLT
+539 AEAIKALADTRLT

-578 IYPRTKSKITEVR
+578 IYPRTKSEITEVR

-645 TFDVQFNSSETPTE
+645 TFDVQFNSSETPTT

-674 DGGLYLPNKSMHPKK
+674 DGGLYLPNKSMHPKEG
-689 DNEFILTGWDSS
+689 NEFILTGWDSS
-701 RIADLKLIGNA
+701 RIADLKLIRNA
-712 QEELAKE
+712 REELAKE

-745 VREKTYIT
+745 VRKKTNIT

-847 LNVDGST
+847 LDIGGST

-880 NVYSALRMK
+880 NVYSALRMR